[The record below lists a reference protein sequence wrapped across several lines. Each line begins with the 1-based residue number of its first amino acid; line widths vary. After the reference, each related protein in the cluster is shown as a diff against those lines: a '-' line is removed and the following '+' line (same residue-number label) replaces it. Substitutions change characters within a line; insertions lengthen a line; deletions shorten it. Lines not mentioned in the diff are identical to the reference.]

1 MAQQVK
7 SIQSES
13 LESSYRALTPSQDG
27 FTQDLMASNTIIP
40 VIDLTSSASAS
51 GTPDYLQRAYSTAT
65 GIVSVNGTTPVN
77 IVTNTGF
84 WQIQLNLAADTSAGS
99 PLEMAAVEIFDGST
113 SYDVWR
119 VSRGVAGGDTNFI
132 TGNFVVFIN
141 SGNSLRGTTHAS
153 NEMDVTYSQIADING
168 VLVNPQGFTPQ

>member
-1 MAQQVK
+1 MVQQVK
-7 SIQSES
+7 SIQNES
-13 LESSYRALTPSQDG
+13 LESTYRALTPSQDG

-40 VIDLTSSASAS
+40 IIDLTSSASS
-51 GTPDYLQRAYSTAT
+51 TGTPEYLQRAYSTAT
-65 GIVSVNGTTPVN
+65 GTVSVNGTTPVN

-99 PLEMAAVEIFDGST
+99 PLEMAAVEIFDGTT

-119 VSRGVAGGDTNFI
+119 VFRGVAGGDSAFL
-132 TGNFVVFIN
+132 TGSFVVFIN
-141 SGNSLRGTTHAS
+141 SGNSLRATTHAS
-153 NEMDVTYSQIADING
+153 NQMDVTFSQVADING